1 MNSGRTTETSSVFLR
16 RCDSALRCISEILCA
31 VQFKYAGV
39 GVSSSGNSRTSKW
52 IMGRVDPSV
61 EQAVMNSSSLRAA
74 SQSCISKA
82 IIAFHHGM
90 PRTARYR
97 IRLCRWASVGS
108 HTFPSHEVVRCC
120 PKQMRHLVRVGI
132 LAGRPDG
139 FEYHKDIGYRYSA
152 DGSGMGARVVPR
164 FPRLYASTARGKI
177 VSSHPSRLH
186 ALLSTP
192 VRLHICRSRDPPR
205 TIEEVGLL
213 ISTSAMRFM
222 EV

>member
-1 MNSGRTTETSSVFLR
+1 
-16 RCDSALRCISEILCA
+16 
-31 VQFKYAGV
+31 
-39 GVSSSGNSRTSKW
+39 
-52 IMGRVDPSV
+52 
-61 EQAVMNSSSLRAA
+61 MNSSSLRVA
-74 SQSCISKA
+74 SQSCINKA

-152 DGSGMGARVVPR
+152 DGSGMGAKVVPR
-164 FPRLYASTARGKI
+164 FPRLYASTAFAADLQTSMNLIADVEIRRPTSSMVLGGSLERQMCSLTGVLSSACNRDGWEETILPQAVEAYNRGKRGTTLA
-177 VSSHPSRLH
+177 P
-186 ALLSTP
+186 TP
-192 VRLHICRSRDPPR
+192 L
-205 TIEEVGLL
+205 T
-213 ISTSAMRFM
+213 
-222 EV
+222 